1 LAHRN
6 RRNKPQQ
13 GLRGTGCDI
22 FGEILMKRSVIFLYG
37 LACYAV
43 FFATFLYAI
52 GFIGNLWVPKSMDSP
67 RDVALGTALLVNLG
81 LLALFAVQH
90 SVMARP
96 AFKRWWTRLVP
107 ESAERSTY
115 VLFSSLALIA
125 LFWFWQ
131 PMGGVV
137 WDITSPAGMNVMYAI
152 YFAGW
157 ALLLYVT
164 FLIDHFDLFGLRQ
177 VWLQLVGKPFT
188 PLTFKTPWLYRQVRH
203 PLYVGWLMIFW
214 ATPRMTVAHLVF
226 AIMTTA
232 YILIAI
238 QFEER
243 DLIAAHPEYADYKRR
258 VPSLI
263 PFTKRRAASPSTV
276 VSRGA

>member
-1 LAHRN
+1 
-6 RRNKPQQ
+6 
-13 GLRGTGCDI
+13 
-22 FGEILMKRSVIFLYG
+22 MKRLAIFAYG
-37 LACYAV
+37 LVCYAV

-81 LLALFAVQH
+81 LLGLFAVQH

-96 AFKRWWTRLVP
+96 AFKRWWTRIVP
-107 ESAERSTY
+107 EPAERSTY
-115 VLFSSLALIA
+115 VLFSSLALIV

-137 WDITSPAGMNVMYAI
+137 WDIESQIGINTMYAI
-152 YFAGW
+152 YAAGW
-157 ALLLYVT
+157 LLLLYVT

-188 PLTFKTPWLYRQVRH
+188 PLKFKTPWLYRQIRH

-214 ATPRMTVAHLVF
+214 ATPTMTVAHFVF

-232 YILIAI
+232 YILVAI
-238 QFEER
+238 QLEER
-243 DLIAAHPEYADYKRR
+243 DLINAHPEYAEYKKR
-258 VPSLI
+258 VPMLL
-263 PFTKRRAASPSTV
+263 PFSKRGGRRETRVNPAASRSV
-276 VSRGA
+276 

>member
-1 LAHRN
+1 
-6 RRNKPQQ
+6 
-13 GLRGTGCDI
+13 
-22 FGEILMKRSVIFLYG
+22 MKRIGIFAYG

-43 FFATFLYAI
+43 FFAAFLYGI

-67 RDVALGTALLVNLG
+67 RDVTVGTALLVNLG

-96 AFKRWWTRLVP
+96 AFKRWWTRFIP

-115 VLFSSLALIA
+115 VLFSSLALIV
-125 LFWFWQ
+125 LFWLWQ
-131 PMGGVV
+131 PMGGVI
-137 WDITSPAGMNVMYAI
+137 WDIASPVGRNVMYGVYA
-152 YFAGW
+152 AGW
-157 ALLLYVT
+157 LLLLYCT

-188 PLTFKTPWLYRQVRH
+188 PVTFKTPWLYRQMRH

-226 AIMTTA
+226 AVMTTA
-232 YILIAI
+232 YILVAI
-238 QFEER
+238 QLEER
-243 DLIAAHPEYADYKRR
+243 DLIDAHPEYAEYKKSVPMLLPIRR
-258 VPSLI
+258 
-263 PFTKRRAASPSTV
+263 RRAA
-276 VSRGA
+276 